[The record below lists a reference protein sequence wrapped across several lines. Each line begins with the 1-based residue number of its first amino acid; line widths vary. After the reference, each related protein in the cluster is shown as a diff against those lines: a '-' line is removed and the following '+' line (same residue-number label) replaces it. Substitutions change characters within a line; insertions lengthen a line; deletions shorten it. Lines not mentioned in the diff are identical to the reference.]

1 MNFQDVYKKIAEDIS
16 YLFANMTDTLNYDKT
31 FRAKVIREDT
41 NGKYSILYKNKEY
54 TAKCNGTLKT
64 DDTVWVCAPKNDWNQ
79 LYVQPGNNL
88 HKKIILA
95 DTGVFHITRQMVIEN
110 SECYTI
116 AVTITPTATPG
127 TDTPILTFPKILS
140 PCVLQFYAGSANGIL
155 YNGNNNQ
162 LNYRL
167 LSGSV
172 SNTTEIIING
182 NVPKA

>member
-16 YLFANMTDTLNYDKT
+16 YLFTNMADALNYDKT
-31 FRAKVIREDT
+31 FRAKVIRKES
-41 NGKYSILYKNKEY
+41 NGKYSVLYKNKEY
-54 TAKCNGTLKT
+54 AAKCDGSLNRN
-64 DDTVWVCAPKNDWNQ
+64 DTVWVCAPKNDWNE
-79 LYVQPGNNL
+79 LYVQSCNSL
-88 HKKIILA
+88 RKKITLA

-110 SECYTI
+110 NDYYTI
-116 AVTITPTATPG
+116 AITITPTLTPV
-127 TDTPILTFPKILS
+127 TDTPILTFPKNLS

-155 YNGNNNQ
+155 YSGNNNQ

-172 SNTTEIIING
+172 NNTTEIIING